1 MAERQRIILAQR
13 PEGMPDESHLKLE
26 TAPMPEPRDG
36 QVLLRTIY
44 LSLDPYMRSR
54 MSAAKSYAQSVEIG
68 KVMEGGTVCEV
79 VESKHPDWKGGEFVL
94 GHIGWQSH
102 AAVDPKGLRR
112 LDPNDAPISTA
123 VGILGMPGFTAFAG
137 MVEHGR
143 PKAGETIVVSAA
155 SGAVGQMVGQLSK
168 HWGLRVVGVAGAKE
182 KCDFVVNELGFDA
195 CVSHQSDTLKD
206 DLAAACPDGVDI
218 YWENVGGKVQEAVLP
233 LFNDFARMPV
243 CGVISQYN
251 ASGAPQGVDNLPGFM
266 RVILTKRLSVRGFI
280 QFDHADRFKEF
291 MTDIAP
297 LVKSGRIKYREDI
310 VQGLDKAVGAF
321 QGLLTGKNFGKMLV
335 QVGEDPTR

>member
-1 MAERQRIILAQR
+1 MAENKRIILAQR
-13 PEGMPDESHLKLE
+13 PEGMPDENHLKLE
-26 TAPMPEPRDG
+26 SAPMPQPADG
-36 QVLLRTIY
+36 EVLLRTIY

-68 KVMEGGTVCEV
+68 QVMEGGTVCEV
-79 VESKHPDWKGGEFVL
+79 MESKHPDWKPGDLVL
-94 GHIGWQSH
+94 AHVGWQAY
-102 AAVDPKGLRR
+102 AAVNPKGLRR

-123 VGILGMPGFTAFAG
+123 VGILGMPGFTAFVG

-143 PKAGETIVVSAA
+143 PKEGETIVVSAA

-168 HWGLRVVGVAGAKE
+168 HWGLRVVGVAGAQE

-195 CVSHQSDTLKD
+195 CVSHHSDTLQD

-218 YWENVGGKVQEAVLP
+218 YWENVGGKVLEAVIP
-233 LFNDFARMPV
+233 LFNEFSRMPV

-251 ASGAPQGVDNLPGFM
+251 ATGAPQGVDHLPGFM
-266 RVILTKRLSVRGFI
+266 RAILTKRLSVRGFI
-280 QFDHADRFKEF
+280 QFDHANRFKEF

-297 LVKSGRIKYREDI
+297 LVKSGKIKYREDI
-310 VQGLDKAVGAF
+310 AQGLENAVSAF
-321 QGLLTGKNFGKMLV
+321 QGLLTGKNFGKQLV
-335 QVGEDPTR
+335 QVGEDPSR